1 MKNMFVFWFLMV
13 IVILP
18 QKNYKII
25 LDEKSGNSMAVGECP
40 PEVFRD
46 SSFSWWFNAEMN
58 NYEVKSELLNKQ
70 ILNTEGISITTVLGT
85 WCSDSRREVPRFV
98 KILKEINFSTD
109 KNRFICVDR
118 TKDAFFV
125 DIEEL
130 DIKLVPTFIV
140 TRDGAELGRIIETPI
155 VSLEQ
160 DLIDILLRAK

>member
-1 MKNMFVFWFLMV
+1 MRNVLVIWILMV
-13 IVILP
+13 IGILP

-25 LDEKSGNSMAVGECP
+25 LDEKSGKSMAVGECP

-46 SSFSWWFNAEMN
+46 SSFSWWFNAEMS

-70 ILNTEGISITTVLGT
+70 ILNTEGVSVITVLGT
-85 WCSDSRREVPRFV
+85 WCSDSRREVPRFL
-98 KILKEINFSTD
+98 KILKEINFPED
-109 KNRFICVDR
+109 QNKFICVDR
-118 TKDAFFV
+118 TKDAFFI
-125 DIEEL
+125 DISEM

-140 TRDGAELGRIIETPI
+140 FRDGAEIGRIIETPI